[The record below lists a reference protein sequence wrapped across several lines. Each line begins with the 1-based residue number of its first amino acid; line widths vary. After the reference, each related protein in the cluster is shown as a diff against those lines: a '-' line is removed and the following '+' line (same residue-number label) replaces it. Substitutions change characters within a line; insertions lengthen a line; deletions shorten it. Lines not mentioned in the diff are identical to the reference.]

1 MYLSINVY
9 FLINLGL
16 RFQDICLGCWTAG
29 YNIRSILLWICNNA
43 NTRRLFGWKIWRKNV
58 VRPRDF
64 HNGLLD
70 IIDPAS
76 CKLWRNGFYNRQSLR
91 RIRRGIC
98 RPIPK
103 TEQKSCVK
111 CCIYTMSQF
120 QGFHFL
126 FVIYLGSHLPC
137 HDFYDFKMAST

>member
-1 MYLSINVY
+1 M
-9 FLINLGL
+9 
-16 RFQDICLGCWTAG
+16 
-29 YNIRSILLWICNNA
+29 
-43 NTRRLFGWKIWRKNV
+43 LFGLGTFITAFLTLLTPLAANSGV
-58 VRPRDF
+58 TAFITVRVLE
-64 HNGLLD
+64 GL
-70 IIDPAS
+70 
-76 CKLWRNGFYNRQSLR
+76 GEV
-91 RIRRGIC
+91 C